1 MPPTSLAQPTR
12 EDWQMWVEN
21 PVSQWVFQAL
31 QTAAEAQRTA
41 WVNQT
46 WGPDLSGEPGRPDPM
61 HLLELKTRADAYVAM
76 AEAPYDKLCE
86 LLDQEPKEAE

>member
-1 MPPTSLAQPTR
+1 
-12 EDWQMWVEN
+12 
-21 PVSQWVFQAL
+21 
-31 QTAAEAQRTA
+31 
-41 WVNQT
+41 
-46 WGPDLSGEPGRPDPM
+46 M